1 MKKFRNIF
9 LFIIILFCNTF
20 VSANEKCSEER
31 KQWVEFYKQDFAS
44 NFSKIEYSDD
54 PCMVSAISF
63 EIKEN
68 GSNSLLNLGKVDGS
82 SHFEKLSAKGDI
94 NWVPEYFEMNASQDY
109 LYGAYYHHNENY
121 ADAILFLGDFLE
133 VNPQDRLTPKAQFLY
148 GESFRLIEDYIE
160 AAQQYVDVYEKFNKS
175 EFRPISLLRLGEMMI
190 KIDYK
195 DKGCEVIN
203 HFQYEFTNIE
213 DDIYRV
219 SEALLK
225 KYDCPKVV
233 KTDSKIIL
241 AEILQD
247 TKIFLE

>member
-1 MKKFRNIF
+1 MKKILLIF
-9 LFIIILFCNTF
+9 FLILYSFT
-20 VSANEKCSEER
+20 SYADERCSEER
-31 KQWVEFYKQDFAS
+31 KQWVEFYKQDFAN
-44 NFSKIEYSDD
+44 NFSKIEYSND

-63 EIKEN
+63 EIKES
-68 GSNSLLNLGKVDGS
+68 GSNSLLNLEKEDGS
-82 SHFEKLSAKGDI
+82 NHFKKLSAKGDI
-94 NWVPEYFEMNASQDY
+94 NWVPEYFEINASLDY

-133 VNPQDRLTPKAQFLY
+133 TNVQDRLTAKAQFLY

-203 HFQYEFTNIE
+203 HFQYEFNYE
-213 DDIYRV
+213 DNDIYRE
-219 SEALLK
+219 SEALLE

-233 KTDSKIIL
+233 LTDSKIMLSKI
-241 AEILQD
+241 IKD
-247 TKIFLE
+247 TKYIIK